1 MEYSTP
7 DKSKAPA
14 GYVPTARDDDERGGF
29 GLLRYLLKPTGY
41 VPVPNPLTTTHE
53 PQKPVDPIDSL
64 TNLRLGFDYRS
75 KALFKTLLDDR
86 EALRHRERAE
96 LMGRISDLT
105 AKIGAVRNLSY
116 GMPGD
121 RQAMDLEREKWQ
133 LEQEL
138 VNTDLR
144 SWRDRLTLQERALQS
159 ELQYQKSK
167 LRNGLMEDLSG

>member
-1 MEYSTP
+1 
-7 DKSKAPA
+7 
-14 GYVPTARDDDERGGF
+14 
-29 GLLRYLLKPTGY
+29 
-41 VPVPNPLTTTHE
+41 
-53 PQKPVDPIDSL
+53 
-64 TNLRLGFDYRS
+64 
-75 KALFKTLLDDR
+75 
-86 EALRHRERAE
+86 
-96 LMGRISDLT
+96 MGRISDLT